1 MASVT
6 VRRKIVKDG
15 GLPVDE
21 LEEQVAQVCAAGG
34 AFGPWRLLYSVVMHI
49 VLSRPSVCFWFPWGY
64 INIKIP

>member
-34 AFGPWRLLYSVVMHI
+34 AFGPWRLFYSVVMHM
-49 VLSRPSVCFWFPWGY
+49 VLSVCFWFLCDY
-64 INIKIP
+64 SMMRIP